1 MIGYYDNDP
10 LLELHDVLVNE
21 FSELKKNLIDKVIT
35 NQVGIIEDTL
45 LRYILLNNGCRL
57 SVNTTYRKVKLKS
70 TDKYDIYF
78 MYGAIG
84 NKANEFFDYIEF
96 YGMKYLVVFMDY
108 FKGLFI
114 KEKSDDEVTNN
125 LQDLMGNS
133 IYADAIRKI
142 VDTYLA
148 TTISMSEIASP
159 SLSTTAA
166 ASRYRFASTIIAAN
180 IIDTFVGLKEDDISY
195 MKYEEIMELIGDNFK
210 ISILGIRKVE

>member
-21 FSELKKNLIDKVIT
+21 FVELKKNLIDKVIT
-35 NQVGIIEDTL
+35 DQVGIIEDTL
-45 LRYILLNNGCRL
+45 LRYILLNNGCGL
-57 SVNTTYRKVKLKS
+57 SVNTRYRKVKLKS
-70 TDKYDIYF
+70 TDKYGIYF

-96 YGMKYLVVFMDY
+96 YGMKYLVVFMAY

-125 LQDLMGNS
+125 LQELMGNS
-133 IYADAIRKI
+133 VYVDAIRKI
-142 VDTYLA
+142 VDIYLA

-180 IIDTFVGLKEDDISY
+180 IIDIFVGLKEDDISY
-195 MKYEEIMELIGDNFK
+195 MKYEEIMELIGKNFK